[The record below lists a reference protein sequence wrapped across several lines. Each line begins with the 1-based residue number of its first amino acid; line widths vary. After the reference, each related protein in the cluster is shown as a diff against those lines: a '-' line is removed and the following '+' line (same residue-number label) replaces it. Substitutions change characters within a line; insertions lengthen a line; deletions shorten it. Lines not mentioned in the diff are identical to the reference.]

1 MDAFVHLL
9 QKFPEVAIF
18 LSLVL
23 GFWIGKYKIGKFG
36 LGATVGTLVVALII
50 GQAHIQIPP
59 LLRTF
64 TFALFMFATGY
75 RVGPQFFS
83 GLRRG
88 GMQMIFLTLVFCFV
102 GLGTVLMMSKLFR
115 FDKGLAAGLLSG
127 ALTQSSVI
135 GTATD
140 TINEMALPA
149 AEKEKLA
156 SHVPLGDAVTY
167 LFGAGGVALLLSQI
181 APRFLRGNLRE
192 ECAIKEKEMGSAGGE
207 KP

>member
-1 MDAFVHLL
+1 MDSVVHLL
-9 QKFPEVAIF
+9 QKYPEVAIF

-50 GQAHIQIPP
+50 GQAHIQIPT

-75 RVGPQFFS
+75 RIGLQFFS

-88 GMQMIFLTLVFCFV
+88 GMQMIFLAAVFCFV
-102 GLGTVLMMSKLFR
+102 GLGVVLLMAKLFG

-140 TINEMALPA
+140 TINQMPLPA
-149 AEKEKLA
+149 AEKEVLA

-167 LFGAGGVALLLSQI
+167 LFG
-181 APRFLRGNLRE
+181 
-192 ECAIKEKEMGSAGGE
+192 
-207 KP
+207 